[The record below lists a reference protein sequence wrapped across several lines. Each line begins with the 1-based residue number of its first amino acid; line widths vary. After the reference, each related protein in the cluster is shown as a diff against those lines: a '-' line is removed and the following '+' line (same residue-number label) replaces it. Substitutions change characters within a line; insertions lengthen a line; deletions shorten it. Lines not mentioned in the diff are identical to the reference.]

1 MGATDILYEVAMLM
15 TAGLTSRRRFQAFD
29 RTVSENDTV
38 FFLLLSK
45 LLKKRSLKTLLG
57 KQPGRGL
64 PGKFSENDYFQ
75 LL

>member
-38 FFLLLSK
+38 FFFTAIKIVEKKK
-45 LLKKRSLKTLLG
+45 LKNLARETTR
-57 KQPGRGL
+57 PR
-64 PGKFSENDYFQ
+64 PAREVFRE
-75 LL
+75 

>member
-1 MGATDILYEVAMLM
+1 MSATDILYEVAMLM

-45 LLKKRSLKTLLG
+45 LLKTKKLNYLARETAR
-57 KQPGRGL
+57 PR
-64 PGKFSENDYFQ
+64 PAREAFRE
-75 LL
+75 